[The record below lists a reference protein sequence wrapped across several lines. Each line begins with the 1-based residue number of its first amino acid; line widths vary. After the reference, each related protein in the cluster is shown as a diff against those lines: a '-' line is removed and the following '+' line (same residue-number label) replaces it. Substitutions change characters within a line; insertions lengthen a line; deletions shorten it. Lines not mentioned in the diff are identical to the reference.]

1 MEECRKHKL
10 NQKAGSFAEPNP
22 ECSDFYLECP
32 DTSPGLSGTIS
43 GVSGYSCRVH
53 NAPTLKMQ
61 NFFKTMN
68 DMKTMNVM
76 MHDRPTLPSYA
87 ETPNKKIT

>member
-22 ECSDFYLECP
+22 ECLDFYPECP
-32 DTSPGLSGTIS
+32 DTSTGLSGTIFR
-43 GVSGYSCRVH
+43 VSGYSYRVH

-68 DMKTMNVM
+68 DTKTMNDM

>member
-22 ECSDFYLECP
+22 KCPDFYPECQ
-32 DTSPGLSGTIS
+32 DTSLGLSGTIS

-68 DMKTMNVM
+68 DM
-76 MHDRPTLPSYA
+76 MHDRPTLPSYV

>member
-43 GVSGYSCRVH
+43 EVSEYSYRVH

-61 NFFKTMN
+61 NFFKQ
-68 DMKTMNVM
+68 
-76 MHDRPTLPSYA
+76 
-87 ETPNKKIT
+87 

>member
-10 NQKAGSFAEPNP
+10 NQKAGSFAEPNQEHPDSNP
-22 ECSDFYLECP
+22 EYP
-32 DTSPGLSGTIS
+32 DTTPGLSGTIS

-61 NFFKTMN
+61 IFFKTMN
-68 DMKTMNVM
+68 DMKIMNDMV
-76 MHDRPTLPSYA
+76 HDA
-87 ETPNKKIT
+87 